1 MTTKIE
7 KLSFRLAKI
16 RQFVT
21 GKRVA
26 DIGCD
31 HGKLIADMFD
41 RGLIDY
47 AFVSD
52 ISEPSVNKA
61 VKLLS
66 EKGYNFDYAV
76 ADGLDGIKENFQIDE
91 VVISG
96 MGGLEIINILSANR
110 TNICSF
116 VLQPQNNELKLKKY
130 LIKNKYKIVKDV
142 IVKDK
147 HMYYNVLK
155 VVRTDKK
162 QHLSEFKL
170 RFGKDNFNGN
180 IDFIDY
186 LKYLKTKYS
195 NILAGMPFFKKLKLK
210 KEIRYLNKAYKKLG
224 ENYENNFTI
233 SKS

>member
-1 MTTKIE
+1 MTTKME

-31 HGKLIADMFD
+31 HGKLVADLFE
-41 RGLIDY
+41 RKLIEY

-66 EKGYNFDYAV
+66 EKGYNFDFAV
-76 ADGLDGIKENFQIDE
+76 ADGLDAIKEDFQIDE

-96 MGGLEIINILSANR
+96 MGGLEIIKILSANR
-110 TNICSF
+110 TNVKSF

-130 LIKNKYKIVKDV
+130 LIKNKYKIVRDV

-155 VVRTDKK
+155 VVAGDKK
-162 QHLSEFKL
+162 QHLSEFEL

-180 IDFIDY
+180 IDFEDY
-186 LKYLKTKYS
+186 LKYLNTKYS
-195 NILAGMPFFKKLKLK
+195 SILANMPFLKKQKLK
-210 KEIRYLNKAYKKLG
+210 KELKYLNKAYKKLG